1 MGRHPD
7 TVQYFFV
14 AYEIPF
20 RYQECVGRI
29 ACCVSTA
36 GIGGEGLDLERIVRA
51 QRLGRSNYSR
61 KAAGDVGH
69 PLPPNLAGCGKMQE
83 HRHSGARALPA
94 SPESRN
100 TDERNQWLGRCSWFP
115 GPALTGRPG
124 MTQEFFST
132 LLDQITLKSVTQ
144 NAIVR
149 ITIFG
154 SFRSVR
160 RQANMPTVGHI
171 PVHPTVNRPF

>member
-36 GIGGEGLDLERIVRA
+36 GIGGEGLDPERIVRA

-69 PLPPNLAGCGKMQE
+69 PLTPN
-83 HRHSGARALPA
+83 
-94 SPESRN
+94 
-100 TDERNQWLGRCSWFP
+100 
-115 GPALTGRPG
+115 
-124 MTQEFFST
+124 
-132 LLDQITLKSVTQ
+132 LDQITLKSVTQ

-154 SFRSVR
+154 SFRSAR
-160 RQANMPTVGHI
+160 RQANMPAVGPI